1 MKKKKRYIWAG
12 ISVGAGI
19 IVGAITLFQF
29 CTGHG
34 SLLDLC
40 GEKEKTPPATTQIKI
55 TGVEA
60 KDSAKIG
67 TIKQHI
73 GGEGNTQYN
82 IKQNE

>member
-40 GEKEKTPPATTQIKI
+40 GEK
-55 TGVEA
+55 
-60 KDSAKIG
+60 
-67 TIKQHI
+67 
-73 GGEGNTQYN
+73 
-82 IKQNE
+82 